1 MRTVGKPSPWN
12 PDRLDVLSMAR
23 ERGEVEGT
31 DDLGRYERLASLG
44 AEGAVHGEVGWRA
57 RAELRGGEHAVP
69 PAAWLHLQVHTT
81 LPMTCQRCLQPVP
94 VPLAVDRWFRFVADE
109 ATAEVEDEHSEEDVL
124 ALDPLPDLRALVE
137 DELLMALPPIPMH
150 DACPRPLLPTA
161 GAASLGGGEDD
172 QRPHPFAV
180 LARLKR

>member
-44 AEGAVHGEVGWRA
+44 AEGAVHG
-57 RAELRGGEHAVP
+57 AVP

-94 VPLAVDRWFRFVADE
+94 VPLAVDRWFRFVTDE